1 MLALAW
7 AGVHRGFVSN
17 TLRSSAPIVLLAL
30 LAACAAREPDPELA
44 AVRAIERGSVGSR
57 TVAMALLEGPE
68 LESAGRSGNT
78 LSEVLARLVPNLRV
92 SRANRAGTCP
102 RLVLRGIKSVTLS
115 SDPDIYV
122 DGARALDTCI
132 LDLLPMASI
141 ARVEVYAGGQIP
153 RSEPITP
160 SASGAILIFTRR

>member
-1 MLALAW
+1 MNRI
-7 AGVHRGFVSN
+7 V
-17 TLRSSAPIVLLAL
+17 RSSAPVVLLAL
-30 LAACAAREPDPELA
+30 LAGCAAREPDPELA
-44 AVRAIERGSVGSR
+44 AVRAIERGNPRSR
-57 TVAMALLEGPE
+57 TVAMAMLEGPE

-78 LSEVLARLVPNLRV
+78 LSEVLARLVPNLRIAR
-92 SRANRAGTCP
+92 SNRAGTCP

-115 SDPDIYV
+115 SDPDIYI
-122 DGARALDTCI
+122 DGARSVDTCI

-160 SASGAILIFTRR
+160 SAAGAILIFTRR

>member
-1 MLALAW
+1 MSIA
-7 AGVHRGFVSN
+7 V
-17 TLRSSAPIVLLAL
+17 RSSVPIGLLVIL
-30 LAACAAREPDPELA
+30 SLSGCAAREPDPELA
-44 AVRAIERGSVGSR
+44 AVRAIERGSARSR

-92 SRANRAGTCP
+92 ARSNRAGQCP

-132 LDLLPMASI
+132 LDLLPIASI

-160 SASGAILIFTRR
+160 SASGAILVFTRR